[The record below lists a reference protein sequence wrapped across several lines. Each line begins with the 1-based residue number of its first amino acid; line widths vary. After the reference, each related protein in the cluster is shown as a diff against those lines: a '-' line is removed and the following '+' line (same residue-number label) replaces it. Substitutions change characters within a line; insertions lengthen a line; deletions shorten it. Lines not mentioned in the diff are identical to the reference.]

1 MMPLAEYLVGSTV
14 AVTVFYTALS
24 ALYWGVTGRPRWP
37 FVGLARRIEDAQ
49 ERRRPPREPIPPV
62 LLGLE
67 LRRLG
72 AEMQRIDASDL
83 PAKAMRLRATT
94 AAYDYVLLECCRS
107 LEVPVPVPDPTDP
120 VNTPL
125 TSDQRFTAESSLLA
139 AGFTW

>member
-1 MMPLAEYLVGSTV
+1 MTPFGEYVVGSTV
-14 AVTVFYTALS
+14 AVTVFYTAVS
-24 ALYWGVTGRPRWP
+24 ALFWGVTGRAKWP
-37 FVGLARRIEDAQ
+37 FVTLARRLEAAR
-49 ERRRPPREPIPPV
+49 ERRLPPHEPIPPV

-107 LEVPVPVPDPTDP
+107 LEVPIPDKSDP

-125 TSDQRFTAESSLLA
+125 TNDQRSTAELSLLS

>member
-14 AVTVFYTALS
+14 AVTVFYTAVS
-24 ALYWGVTGRPRWP
+24 ALFWAVTGRPKRP
-37 FVGLARRIEDAQ
+37 FVRLAQRIEAER

-72 AEMQRIDASDL
+72 AEMLRIDDSDL

-107 LEVPVPVPDPTDP
+107 LEVPVPDASDPLS
-120 VNTPL
+120 TPL